1 MNPVLKKL
9 IRLNL
14 DDMWIALGV
23 VGGLF
28 LLLHLG
34 TAVVLRFFTDEHS
47 SLLLSGSALP
57 ITSAIVILMISL
69 GHTLAAYTMAVKF
82 SQTRRRALG
91 LTLGLVSFEAL
102 CSMGLA
108 ALLTLLE
115 RAVAPRF
122 WMWLTGTQYLTI
134 GTDVTVFPEPGTGAP
149 VNPTQELTLFVEDFS
164 LDWWWFPLLT
174 VAAILLGLII
184 GAIILRFG
192 RRGGWTIWCIWML
205 CCFAPQILPWDA
217 SWFTLPWQYL
227 AAVGGVFGLACLGWS
242 VWYLLRAPIKN

>member
-1 MNPVLKKL
+1 MLKKL

-14 DDMWIALGV
+14 DDMWLVLGV

-28 LLLHLG
+28 LLIHIG
-34 TAVVLRFFTDEHS
+34 TAVALHFFFASEHS
-47 SLLLSGSALP
+47 SLLLSGSVLP
-57 ITSAIVILMISL
+57 FASAIVILMISL

-91 LTLGLVSFEAL
+91 LTLGLVSFEAA

-122 WMWLTGTQYLTI
+122 WMWLTGAQYLTVWQGGRI
-134 GTDVTVFPEPGTGAP
+134 RQDDSSWAV
-149 VNPTQELTLFVEDFS
+149 TLFVEDFS
-164 LDWWWFPLLT
+164 LAWWWFPLL
-174 VAAILLGLII
+174 AAASVVLGLII

-192 RRGGWTIWCIWML
+192 RRGGWTLWGIWMF
-205 CCFAPQILPWDA
+205 CCFAPQLLPWDA
-217 SWFTLPWQYL
+217 PWFTFPMRYMAVLGAVFAL
-227 AAVGGVFGLACLGWS
+227 ALLLWS
-242 VWYLLRAPIKN
+242 VRYLLRAPIKN

>member
-34 TAVVLRFFTDEHS
+34 TAVVLHFFFASEHS

-91 LTLGLVSFEAL
+91 LTLGLVGFEAL
-102 CSMGLA
+102 CSMGFA

-122 WMWLTGTQYLTI
+122 WMWLTGAQYVTI
-134 GTDVTVFPEPGTGAP
+134 WRGGQVRQDDSSWAA
-149 VNPTQELTLFVEDFS
+149 TLFVEDFS
-164 LDWWWFPLLT
+164 LDWWWFPLLA
-174 VAAILLGLII
+174 VAAVLLGLII

-227 AAVGGVFGLACLGWS
+227 AAVGGVFGVACLGWS

>member
-1 MNPVLKKL
+1 MLKKL

-14 DDMWIALGV
+14 DDMWMALGV

-34 TAVVLRFFTDEHS
+34 TAVALHFFFASEHS
-47 SLLLSGSALP
+47 SPLLSGVVLP
-57 ITSAIVILMISL
+57 ITSALVILMISL
-69 GHTLAAYTMAVKF
+69 GHTMAAYTMAVKF

-91 LTLGLVSFEAL
+91 LTLGLVGFEAA
-102 CSMGLA
+102 CSMGFA

-115 RAVAPRF
+115 RAVAPQF
-122 WMWLTGTQYLTI
+122 WMWLTGADGLVLERGRQVTAVVAGETPLLAE
-134 GTDVTVFPEPGTGAP
+134 DV
-149 VNPTQELTLFVEDFS
+149 S
-164 LDWWWFPLLT
+164 LDWCWFPLL
-174 VAAILLGLII
+174 AAAGVLLGLII

-192 RRGGWTIWCIWML
+192 RRGGWTIWFIWML

-227 AAVGGVFGLACLGWS
+227 AAVGGVFGLVCLGWS
-242 VWYLLRAPIKN
+242 VWYLLRAPIKT

>member
-1 MNPVLKKL
+1 MLKKL

-14 DDMWIALGV
+14 DDMWLVLGV

-28 LLLHLG
+28 LLIHIG
-34 TAVVLRFFTDEHS
+34 TAVALHFFFESEHS
-47 SLLLSGSALP
+47 SLLLSGSVLP
-57 ITSAIVILMISL
+57 FTSTIVILMISL

-91 LTLGLVSFEAL
+91 LTLGLVSFEAA

-122 WMWLTGTQYLTI
+122 WMWLTGADGLSVGRGGHSFLLTA
-134 GTDVTVFPEPGTGAP
+134 GD
-149 VNPTQELTLFVEDFS
+149 NPLLVEDFS
-164 LDWWWFPLLT
+164 LPWWWFPLL
-174 VAAILLGLII
+174 AAASVVLGLII

-192 RRGGWTIWCIWML
+192 RRGGWTLWGIWML
-205 CCFAPQILPWDA
+205 CCFAPQLLPWDA
-217 SWFTLPWQYL
+217 PWFTFPMRYMAVLGAVFAL
-227 AAVGGVFGLACLGWS
+227 ALLLWS
-242 VWYLLRAPIKN
+242 VRYLLRAPIKN

>member
-1 MNPVLKKL
+1 MLKKL

-14 DDMWIALGV
+14 DDMWLALGV

-28 LLLHLG
+28 LLIHLG
-34 TAVVLRFFTDEHS
+34 TAVILHFFFEREHS
-47 SLLLSGSALP
+47 SLLLSGAILPSASAL
-57 ITSAIVILMISL
+57 VILMISL

-115 RAVAPRF
+115 RVVAPRF
-122 WMWLTGTQYLTI
+122 WLWLTGADLLFLDQGGQQTI
-134 GTDVTVFPEPGTGAP
+134 LLSGT
-149 VNPTQELTLFVEDFS
+149 NPLLVEDFS
-164 LDWWWFPLLT
+164 LDWWWFPLL
-174 VAAILLGLII
+174 AAAAVLLGLII
-184 GAIILRFG
+184 GAVILRFG
-192 RRGGWTIWCIWML
+192 RRGGWTLWCIWMI
-205 CCFAPQILPWDA
+205 CCFAPQLGGA
-217 SWFTLPWQYL
+217 TLLSDWLEYL
-227 AAVGGVFGLACLGWS
+227 VVLIVIFLAGALLWS